1 MDRAETGRSETSRGF
16 GIERGPGRRAEGEPR
31 LARAE
36 AVRKRGEPC
45 PCGGEALDQTDKEGW
60 RRAEVESDKML
71 GLPKELLLCRWQQVG
86 AAPAGR
92 RDWTLRSARS
102 MWTDGVAGVEGR
114 YGISPVG
121 PCCPCINE
129 SKARVEK
136 AECTE
141 IDKKAMVSLEHEKTQ
156 RVGVDRRAGQGG
168 RGKRSTKSG
177 APGAAGEKFVA
188 EEHETPQRR
197 TTVAASERD
206 EEPGRKTGKENE
218 ELRNV
223 FVPKGFER
231 MNPGW
236 VTSEGLSLI
245 VELAGVTGWNVAPW
259 WQCLAVMKH
268 DHDGGGADD
277 VKE

>member
-1 MDRAETGRSETSRGF
+1 MQ
-16 GIERGPGRRAEGEPR
+16 R
-31 LARAE
+31 LG
-36 AVRKRGEPC
+36 RKRGEPC
-45 PCGGEALDQTDKEGW
+45 PCGGEALDPTGKEGW
-60 RRAEVESDKML
+60 RRAEVESEKML
-71 GLPKELLLCRWQQVG
+71 GLPKKLLFRRWQQLE

-114 YGISPVG
+114 CGISLAG
-121 PCCPCINE
+121 PCCACINE
-129 SKARVEK
+129 RKARVEK

-141 IDKKAMVSLEHEKTQ
+141 IDMKAMVSFGARGDSG

-206 EEPGRKTGKENE
+206 EEPGEDDRRGKP
-218 ELRNV
+218 R
-223 FVPKGFER
+223 
-231 MNPGW
+231 
-236 VTSEGLSLI
+236 S
-245 VELAGVTGWNVAPW
+245 
-259 WQCLAVMKH
+259 
-268 DHDGGGADD
+268 
-277 VKE
+277 

>member
-1 MDRAETGRSETSRGF
+1 M
-16 GIERGPGRRAEGEPR
+16 
-31 LARAE
+31 
-36 AVRKRGEPC
+36 
-45 PCGGEALDQTDKEGW
+45 
-60 RRAEVESDKML
+60 
-71 GLPKELLLCRWQQVG
+71 CRWQQVG

-114 YGISPVG
+114 CGVSLAG
-121 PCCPCINE
+121 PCCACINE

-141 IDKKAMVSLEHEKTQ
+141 IDKKKVMVSFGAREDSG

-168 RGKRSTKSG
+168 RGKRSPKSG

-206 EEPGRKTGKENE
+206 EELGRNTGDEYE

-231 MNPGW
+231 VNPGW
-236 VTSEGLSLI
+236 VTSEGLSL
-245 VELAGVTGWNVAPW
+245 VVDLAGATGLECRTVVAVPRW
-259 WQCLAVMKH
+259 H
-268 DHDGGGADD
+268 
-277 VKE
+277 EE

>member
-1 MDRAETGRSETSRGF
+1 MRLDRMDRAETGWSETSRGF
-16 GIERGPGRRAEGEPR
+16 GIERVPGRRAEGEPR
-31 LARAE
+31 LAHAE
-36 AVRKRGEPC
+36 AGRKRGEPC
-45 PCGGEALDQTDKEGW
+45 PCGGETLDPTGKEGW
-60 RRAEVESDKML
+60 RRAEVESQKML
-71 GLPKELLLCRWQQVG
+71 GLPKKLLLRRWQQVG

-114 YGISPVG
+114 CGISLAG
-121 PCCPCINE
+121 PCCACINE
-129 SKARVEK
+129 SRARVEK

-141 IDKKAMVSLEHEKTQ
+141 IDRKAMVSLEHED
-156 RVGVDRRAGQGG
+156 DRRAGQGG

-188 EEHETPQRR
+188 EEYETPQRR

-206 EEPGRKTGKENE
+206 EEPDRKTGKENE

-236 VTSEGLSLI
+236 VTSEGVSLT
-245 VELAGVTGWNVAPW
+245 VELAGVMGWNV
-259 WQCLAVMKH
+259 H
-268 DHDGGGADD
+268 RGGSASLS
-277 VKE
+277 